1 MPFSTT
7 KTPDQQKSRGSESW
21 ISWIKYHRHPQMDHS
36 RRWPTQKAACGK
48 DRAHG
53 VGATTVSP
61 SIRLTGITG
70 ITSATSAK
78 NQGTRSS
85 LSGIFITFLLKTPL
99 KNLGSN
105 TSSKIRN
112 PPKKKRKTQHQ
123 SHGNRGSLNNHR
135 PCGLKKPRNSC
146 SRPTNTSC
154 PDTGNPIGTI

>member
-21 ISWIKYHRHPQMDHS
+21 ISWIKYHRHHQMDHS

-53 VGATTVSP
+53 VVAVTDSP
-61 SIRLTGITG
+61 STRLTVTTG
-70 ITSATSAK
+70 IISATSAK
-78 NQGTRSS
+78 NPGTRYN
-85 LSGIFITFLLKTPL
+85 LSGIFTAFLLKTPL

-112 PPKKKRKTQHQ
+112 PPKKKKRIQHQ
-123 SHGNRGSLNNHR
+123 SHGNRGSLNHHR
-135 PCGLKKPRNSC
+135 PCGLKKPRNSY
-146 SRPTNTSC
+146 SRHTNICC
-154 PDTGNPIGTI
+154 PATGSLTGTI